1 MTPNKR
7 LLLGATLSLCVLSC
21 GPATTEPADNQA
33 TETPDMSKATCDTD
47 PPHDRCSASPD
58 TYNDW
63 SPSSIVSEIRFIDDD
78 SCCFDIDGDGQN
90 DNALGDLLE
99 IAASAGVNI
108 DGFNESVAQSIED
121 GTVALLAEHH
131 HIAEEGG
138 EFSINYYLG
147 IPDGGFTA
155 PVAEGGNAYKID
167 RGSLSAKGVWPSARM
182 NEASHDGASV
192 IAGPGVV
199 SISTDLLGPP
209 ITLDIEAA
217 QLTAEIDPAASDFD
231 AKGIALTNGALGGA
245 VRASEIFDA
254 INSAYTENCG
264 CAPIAGG
271 EPFISYD
278 VAALDETSCSVPD
291 NDTSACEEDSLC
303 TSIYDLCGFVG
314 LTDRVVDIDADDP
327 QSNCKA
333 NGTCNA
339 ISLGTTFRTYGAKI
353 TGITSAQ

>member
-21 GPATTEPADNQA
+21 GPASTEPAENQA
-33 TETPDMSKATCDTD
+33 TEMPDMSKATCDTD

-167 RGSLSAKGVWPSARM
+167 RGDDFKS
-182 NEASHDGASV
+182 E
-192 IAGPGVV
+192 V
-199 SISTDLLGPP
+199 SMCKHFVANALNRI
-209 ITLDIEAA
+209 
-217 QLTAEIDPAASDFD
+217 ID
-231 AKGIALTNGALGGA
+231 
-245 VRASEIFDA
+245 RAIQVH
-254 INSAYTENCG
+254 G
-264 CAPIAGG
+264 AGG
-271 EPFISYD
+271 LSQDFPLANAYASIRTLRFAD
-278 VAALDETSCSVPD
+278 GPDEVH
-291 NDTSACEEDSLC
+291 
-303 TSIYDLCGFVG
+303 
-314 LTDRVVDIDADDP
+314 R
-327 QSNCKA
+327 
-333 NGTCNA
+333 
-339 ISLGTTFRTYGAKI
+339 RTIARIELKRQAERS
-353 TGITSAQ
+353 GIER